1 MSLTPPSTPPSLVP
15 SVIVSAPSR
24 TSPLPP
30 IPPTPR
36 LHSVLPVLSAISS
49 EAALEAALLSIAPL
63 SQHELIKNTIL
74 DSHNETDWMH
84 LASKVSIDLALNISS
99 WLVMGVLRHYGRFTT
114 RRATVIYGAGYIAPF
129 FFPGLDGGVA
139 AAAADVEKVEAEK
152 AKA

>member
-15 SVIVSAPSR
+15 SIIVSAP
-24 TSPLPP
+24 L
-30 IPPTPR
+30 
-36 LHSVLPVLSAISS
+36 LLSTISS

-63 SQHELIKNTIL
+63 CQHELIKNTIL

-84 LASKVSIDLALNISS
+84 LASKASIDLGLNVSS
-99 WLVMGVLRHYGRFTT
+99 WLVMGVLRHYGRLTP

-129 FFPGLDGGVA
+129 LFHGPGGGIA
-139 AAAADVEKVEAEK
+139 AAAADAGKVKAEK